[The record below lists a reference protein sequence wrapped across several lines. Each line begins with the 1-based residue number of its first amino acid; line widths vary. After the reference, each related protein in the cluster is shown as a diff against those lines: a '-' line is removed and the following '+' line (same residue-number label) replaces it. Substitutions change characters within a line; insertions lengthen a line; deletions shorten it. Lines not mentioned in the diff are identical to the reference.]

1 MNRRNAM
8 RITRRLKVT
17 IISGDKRFTRY
28 TEDVSAGGLSI
39 RTLNVFPEN
48 TLLTIEL
55 ELPSGEIL
63 SLPGRMIPQH
73 EFGRNAMGIQLTDKP
88 ETYIE
93 FIKTLYSGEKDHYVK
108 KVLSGIV
115 KEIKTKHG
123 KIAICG

>member
-73 EFGRNAMGIQLTDKP
+73 EFERNGMGIQLTDKP

>member
-55 ELPSGEIL
+55 ELPSGEKL

-73 EFGRNAMGIQLTDKP
+73 EFERNAMGIQLTDKP

>member
-63 SLPGRMIPQH
+63 SLHGRVTWDFMIPH
-73 EFGRNAMGIQLTDKP
+73 PGYKRNGMGIHLTDRP
-88 ETYIE
+88 EAYIE
-93 FIKTLYSGEKDHYVK
+93 FIRALYSENGEGCIEDYT
-108 KVLSGIV
+108 
-115 KEIKTKHG
+115 KEFMV
-123 KIAICG
+123 APY